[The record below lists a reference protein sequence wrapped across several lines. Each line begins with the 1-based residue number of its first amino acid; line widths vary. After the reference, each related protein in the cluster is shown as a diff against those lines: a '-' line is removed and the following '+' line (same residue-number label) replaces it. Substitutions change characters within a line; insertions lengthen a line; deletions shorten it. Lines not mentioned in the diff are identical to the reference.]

1 VGAHNT
7 AWKAERLSHWLVVNW
22 AKSFGDVIAAL
33 DFSGAAGDIQL
44 TAREPSPDSWRQW
57 DEALWFD
64 LAVNT
69 AEGALISVGCAKSAT
84 RRIATLI
91 TGDDEVDDETAN
103 ETHVELLSQV
113 ASAISSVATEKL
125 GRSVQFSAAAA
136 SSQPPETGLGVEYI
150 FTIGDAEQV
159 LVLVPNDPLVESLS
173 PPEMQQPEVAEAT
186 PAASAASAG
195 AGGAGSVPASTAGGN
210 SSAGS
215 NGEDNRLLALGASAQ
230 NNLAMLLEVEMELS
244 VSFGR
249 TEMPLQ
255 EILKL
260 ASGSI
265 VELNR
270 SVTDPV
276 DVMVNNRV
284 IARGEVV
291 VVDGNYGVRVTEIVS
306 RQERIR
312 SIF

>member
-1 VGAHNT
+1 MGAHNT

-125 GRSVQFSAAAA
+125 GRSVQFSAAA

-186 PAASAASAG
+186 PAG